1 MLRKITQKIK
11 KNIPEEEKE
20 DFYANISED
29 LLVYIEDDKRKL
41 ERPEVFKGG
50 PATLEIISSMKD
62 VQDKIRAV
70 DFIPDEFA
78 REDLIKGNLKL
89 VLSILKKYNNKVDN
103 LDDLFQVG
111 CLGLVKAIDN
121 FDLSYNVTL
130 STYACPLIIGEMKR
144 YIRDNISLRI
154 SRSVKDLAHK
164 IIKLREE
171 LMTIDGKMPTD
182 KELSEILGVS
192 EYDIANA
199 LTSLKEPVSM
209 YEPIYN
215 DGGDTIYLYDQL
227 SSPKDEYDKDL
238 KLALEK
244 AMEKLKVRELQ
255 ILRDRFLIGKTQME
269 IASELGISQ
278 AQISRI
284 EKSAITNIKKLIK

>member
-1 MLRKITQKIK
+1 MARYKVEICSINTSSLKALSNEENKELFIK
-11 KNIPEEEKE
+11 MKQG
-20 DFYANISED
+20 
-29 LLVYIEDDKRKL
+29 DK
-41 ERPEVFKGG
+41 
-50 PATLEIISSMKD
+50 
-62 VQDKIRAV
+62 
-70 DFIPDEFA
+70 FA

-111 CLGLVKAIDN
+111 CVGLVKAIDN
-121 FDLSYNVTL
+121 FDMNYNVTL

-164 IIKLREE
+164 VIKLKEE
-171 LMTIDGKMPTD
+171 LMTLDGKVPTD
-182 KELSEILGVS
+182 SEVAKYLGVS
-192 EYDIANA
+192 EYEIANA
-199 LTSLKEPVSM
+199 INSLKEPVSM

-215 DGGDTIYLYDQL
+215 DGGDTIYLCDQL
-227 SSPKDEYDKDL
+227 SMPKEEYDKDIR
-238 KLALEK
+238 LAIER
-244 AMEKLKVRELQ
+244 AMEKLKIRELQ

-284 EKSAITNIKKLIK
+284 EKNAITNIKKLIK

>member
-1 MLRKITQKIK
+1 MSKYKVDICGVNTSKLKSLT
-11 KNIPEEEKE
+11 NEENLILFEKMH
-20 DFYANISED
+20 NG
-29 LLVYIEDDKRKL
+29 DKW
-41 ERPEVFKGG
+41 
-50 PATLEIISSMKD
+50 
-62 VQDKIRAV
+62 
-70 DFIPDEFA
+70 A
-78 REDLIKGNLKL
+78 RDDLINGNLKL
-89 VLSILKKYNNKVDN
+89 VLSILKKFNNKVDN

-121 FDLSYNVTL
+121 FDTSYNVTL

-154 SRSVKDLAHK
+154 SRSVKDLAYK
-164 IIKLREE
+164 IIKLKEE
-171 LMTIDGKMPTD
+171 KTRIDGHTLSD
-182 KELSEILGVS
+182 KEIAEILGVS
-192 EYDIANA
+192 EYEIANA
-199 LTSLKEPVSM
+199 LNSLKEPVSM

-227 SSPKDEYDKDL
+227 SIPEEAYDKEM
-238 KLALEK
+238 KLAIDK

-269 IASELGISQ
+269 IANELGISQ

-284 EKSAITNIKKLIK
+284 EKNALSNIKKLIK

>member
-1 MLRKITQKIK
+1 MSKYKVDICGVNTSNLKALT
-11 KNIPEEEKE
+11 NEENLLLFEKM
-20 DFYANISED
+20 YNG
-29 LLVYIEDDKRKL
+29 DK
-41 ERPEVFKGG
+41 
-50 PATLEIISSMKD
+50 
-62 VQDKIRAV
+62 
-70 DFIPDEFA
+70 FA
-78 REDLIKGNLKL
+78 RDDLINGNLKL
-89 VLSILKKYNNKVDN
+89 VLAILKKFNNKVDN

-121 FDLSYNVTL
+121 FDTSYGVTL

-154 SRSVKDLAHK
+154 SRSVKDLAYK
-164 IIKLREE
+164 IVKLKEE
-171 LMTIDGKMPTD
+171 MIGIDGKTPSD
-182 KELSEILGVS
+182 KDIANILGVS
-192 EYDIANA
+192 EYDVANA
-199 LTSLKEPVSM
+199 INSLKEPVSM

-227 SSPKDEYDKDL
+227 SLPEEAYDKEM

-244 AMEKLKVRELQ
+244 AMEKLKIRELQ
-255 ILRDRFLIGKTQME
+255 ILRDRFIVGKTQME

-284 EKSAITNIKKLIK
+284 EKNALSNIKKLIK

>member
-1 MLRKITQKIK
+1 MSKYKVDLCGVNTSKLKVLTNEENLALFK
-11 KNIPEEEKE
+11 KMHEG
-20 DFYANISED
+20 DH
-29 LLVYIEDDKRKL
+29 
-41 ERPEVFKGG
+41 
-50 PATLEIISSMKD
+50 
-62 VQDKIRAV
+62 
-70 DFIPDEFA
+70 FA
-78 REDLIKGNLKL
+78 REDLINGNLKL
-89 VLSILKKYNNKVDN
+89 VLSILKKFNNKVDN

-121 FDLSYNVTL
+121 FDTSYNVTL

-154 SRSVKDLAHK
+154 SRSVKDLAYK
-164 IIKLREE
+164 IIKLKEE
-171 LMTIDGKMPTD
+171 LTTKNGQVPTD
-182 KELSEILGVS
+182 SEIAKILDVS
-192 EYDIANA
+192 EYEIANA
-199 LTSLKEPVSM
+199 INSLKEPVSM

-215 DGGDTIYLYDQL
+215 DGGDTIYLCDQL
-227 SSPKDEYDKDL
+227 SAPTEVFDKEL

-255 ILRDRFLIGKTQME
+255 ILKDRFIIGKTQME

-284 EKSAITNIKKLIK
+284 EKNAINNIKKLVK

>member
-1 MLRKITQKIK
+1 MARYKVEICGINTSSLKALSNEENKELFIK
-11 KNIPEEEKE
+11 MKQG
-20 DFYANISED
+20 
-29 LLVYIEDDKRKL
+29 DK
-41 ERPEVFKGG
+41 
-50 PATLEIISSMKD
+50 
-62 VQDKIRAV
+62 
-70 DFIPDEFA
+70 FA

-111 CLGLVKAIDN
+111 CVGLVKAIDN
-121 FDLSYNVTL
+121 FDMNYNVTL

-164 IIKLREE
+164 VIKLKEE
-171 LMTIDGKMPTD
+171 LMTLDGKVPTD
-182 KELSEILGVS
+182 SEVAKYLGVS
-192 EYDIANA
+192 EYEIANA
-199 LTSLKEPVSM
+199 INSLKEPVSM

-215 DGGDTIYLYDQL
+215 DGGDTIYLCDQL
-227 SSPKDEYDKDL
+227 SMPKEEYDKDIR
-238 KLALEK
+238 LAIER

-284 EKSAITNIKKLIK
+284 EKNAITNIKKLIK

>member
-1 MLRKITQKIK
+1 MSKYKVDICGVNTSKLKSLT
-11 KNIPEEEKE
+11 NEENLILFEKMH
-20 DFYANISED
+20 NG
-29 LLVYIEDDKRKL
+29 DK
-41 ERPEVFKGG
+41 
-50 PATLEIISSMKD
+50 
-62 VQDKIRAV
+62 
-70 DFIPDEFA
+70 FA
-78 REDLIKGNLKL
+78 RDDLINGNLKL
-89 VLSILKKYNNKVDN
+89 VLSILKKFNNKVDN

-121 FDLSYNVTL
+121 FDTSYNVTL

-154 SRSVKDLAHK
+154 SRSVKDLAYK
-164 IIKLREE
+164 IIKLKEE
-171 LMTIDGKMPTD
+171 KTRIDGHTLSD
-182 KELSEILGVS
+182 KEIADILGVS
-192 EYDIANA
+192 EYEIANA
-199 LTSLKEPVSM
+199 LNSLKEPVSM

-227 SSPKDEYDKDL
+227 SIPEEAYDKEM
-238 KLALEK
+238 KLAIDK

-269 IASELGISQ
+269 IANELGISQ

-284 EKSAITNIKKLIK
+284 EKNALSNIKKLIK

>member
-1 MLRKITQKIK
+1 MSKYKVDICGVNTSKLKSLT
-11 KNIPEEEKE
+11 NEENLILFEKMH
-20 DFYANISED
+20 NG
-29 LLVYIEDDKRKL
+29 DKW
-41 ERPEVFKGG
+41 
-50 PATLEIISSMKD
+50 
-62 VQDKIRAV
+62 
-70 DFIPDEFA
+70 A
-78 REDLIKGNLKL
+78 RDDLINGNLKL
-89 VLSILKKYNNKVDN
+89 VLSILKKFNNKVDN

-121 FDLSYNVTL
+121 FDTSYNVTL

-154 SRSVKDLAHK
+154 SRSVKDLAYK
-164 IIKLREE
+164 IIKLKEE
-171 LMTIDGKMPTD
+171 KTRIDGHTLSD
-182 KELSEILGVS
+182 KEIADLLGVS
-192 EYDIANA
+192 EYEIANA
-199 LTSLKEPVSM
+199 LNSLKEPVSM

-227 SSPKDEYDKDL
+227 SIPEEAYDKEM
-238 KLALEK
+238 KLAIDK

-269 IASELGISQ
+269 IANELGISQ

-284 EKSAITNIKKLIK
+284 EKNALSNIKKLIK

>member
-1 MLRKITQKIK
+1 MSKYKVDICGINTSLLKPLTNEENYQLFIK
-11 KNIPEEEKE
+11 MKNGDP
-20 DFYANISED
+20 
-29 LLVYIEDDKRKL
+29 
-41 ERPEVFKGG
+41 
-50 PATLEIISSMKD
+50 
-62 VQDKIRAV
+62 
-70 DFIPDEFA
+70 FA

-278 AQISRI
+278 AHISRI